1 MTPNHKQHT
10 AVHHPPELRIALRY
24 ILFDILSAMLAWAL
38 LFIFRKIGLE
48 NLRLPDIGQVFA
60 DANFWRGI
68 VIVPLGWLALYA
80 LQGTYKNVLRK
91 SRLKE
96 FQQTLTA
103 SLIGV
108 VVLFFA
114 LLIDDQVGN
123 YRGYYL
129 SFLFLFAVHFGLTYL
144 CRVIQTSSTVRK
156 VHRRQIGFPTLLI
169 GSHNKAYQTY
179 LDLENQETYS
189 GNIFAGYVEIEKVGK
204 HPNETDVCPPD
215 ILNPLERGE
224 EHPVDVSPKRGSIS
238 FQPSVRADTG
248 VSPYNSPPEESR
260 LASVIPCLGTVAS
273 VRQLIADHHI
283 EEVII
288 AVEDNEQQHLQ
299 QILRTLDGCG
309 DVIIKITP
317 DARDIILGMVRVDS
331 IFHSPLI
338 TINTRLMEE
347 WQYSVKRL
355 FDILLSLLALILL
368 SPVFLITA
376 IIVKCT
382 SPGPVFYT
390 QERIGYQGRPFK
402 MHKFRTMYT
411 DAEACGPALSRD
423 DDPRIT
429 PFGRFMRKVRLDEI
443 PQFYNVLKGTMSIVG
458 YRPERQF
465 YIDQIV
471 RRCPEYL
478 LLQRI
483 KPGITS
489 WGQVKYGYAS
499 SVDEMCERLKYDLL
513 YLENMSV
520 TTDIKILIY
529 TIGIIFQG
537 RGK

>member
-1 MTPNHKQHT
+1 MNARKVT
-10 AVHHPPELRIALRY
+10 IRY
-24 ILFDILSAMLAWAL
+24 ILLDILSAMTAWAL
-38 LFIFRKIGLE
+38 LFLFRKIGFEHLQPGDI
-48 NLRLPDIGQVFA
+48 RLVFS
-60 DANFWRGI
+60 DTNFWRGI
-68 VIVPLGWLALYA
+68 VVVPLGWLALYTM
-80 LQGTYKNVLRK
+80 QGTYKNVLRK

-96 FQQTLTA
+96 FQQTLLATV
-103 SLIGV
+103 IGV
-108 VVLFFA
+108 VVIFFV
-114 LLIDDQVGN
+114 LLLDDQVGAYN
-123 YRGYYL
+123 NYYL
-129 SFLFLFAVHFGLTYL
+129 SLVFLLIIHFTLTYA
-144 CRVIQTSSTVRK
+144 CRLVQTSSIVRK
-156 VHRRQIGFPTLLI
+156 VHNRQIGFPTLLI
-169 GSHNKAYQTY
+169 GSHRKAYQTY

-189 GNIFAGYVEIEKVGK
+189 GNTFVG
-204 HPNETDVCPPD
+204 
-215 ILNPLERGE
+215 
-224 EHPVDVSPKRGSIS
+224 
-238 FQPSVRADTG
+238 
-248 VSPYNSPPEESR
+248 
-260 LASVIPCLGTVAS
+260 
-273 VRQLIADHHI
+273 DHRV

-288 AVEDNEQQHLQ
+288 AVEDTEQTQIQ

-309 DVIIKITP
+309 EVIIKITP
-317 DARDIILGMVRVDS
+317 DARDIILGMVRIDS

-355 FDILLSLLALILL
+355 CDIILSILALILL
-368 SPVFLITA
+368 SPLFLITA
-376 IIVKCT
+376 ILVKTT
-382 SPGPVFYT
+382 SPGPVFYA
-390 QERIGYQGRPFK
+390 QERIGYKGKPFK
-402 MHKFRTMYT
+402 MHKFRSMYT

-471 RRCPEYL
+471 KRCPEYL

-489 WGQVKYGYAS
+489 WGQVKYGYATT
-499 SVDEMCERLKYDLL
+499 VDEMCERLKYDLL
-513 YLENMSV
+513 YMENMSI

-529 TIGIIFQG
+529 TVGIIFQG

>member
-1 MTPNHKQHT
+1 MNARWVT
-10 AVHHPPELRIALRY
+10 ARY
-24 ILFDILSAMLAWAL
+24 IIFDVLSAMAAWAL
-38 LFIFRKIGLE
+38 LFMFRKVGFEHLA
-48 NLRLPDIGQVFA
+48 PGQLGTVFA
-60 DANFWRGI
+60 DANLWRGI
-68 VIVPLGWLALYA
+68 VIVPLGWIALYT
-80 LQGTYKNVLRK
+80 LQGSYKNVLRK

-96 FQQTLTA
+96 LQQTAIAT
-103 SLIGV
+103 LIGT
-108 VVLFFA
+108 VVLFFV
-114 LLIDDQVGN
+114 LLLDDEVGN
-123 YRGYYL
+123 RSNYYL
-129 SFLFLFAVHFGLTYL
+129 SLLFLLVVHFVLTYC
-144 CRVIQTSSTVRK
+144 CRLVQTSATVRR
-156 VHRRQIGFPTLLI
+156 VHNRQLGFPTLLI
-169 GSHNKAYQTY
+169 GSHSKAYQTY
-179 LDLENQETYS
+179 LDLENQERYS
-189 GNIFAGYVEIEKVGK
+189 GNIFAGFVEVEG
-204 HPNETDVCPPD
+204 T
-215 ILNPLERGE
+215 
-224 EHPVDVSPKRGSIS
+224 
-238 FQPSVRADTG
+238 PSTQ
-248 VSPYNSPPEESR
+248 SCESR
-260 LASVIPCLGTVAS
+260 LAAVMPRLGTTADVP
-273 VRQLIADHHI
+273 RLIAEHHI

-288 AVEDNEQQHLQ
+288 AVEDTEHTQIQ

-309 DVIIKITP
+309 QVIIKITP

-355 FDILLSLLALILL
+355 CDIVLSVLALVVL

-376 IIVKCT
+376 ILVKCT
-382 SPGPVFYT
+382 SPGPIFYA
-390 QERIGYQGRPFK
+390 QERIGYKGKPFK
-402 MHKFRTMYT
+402 MHKFRSMYT

-471 RRCPEYL
+471 KRCPEYL

-499 SVDEMCERLKYDLL
+499 TVDEMCERLKYDLP
-513 YLENMSV
+513 YKENMSIP
-520 TTDIKILIY
+520 TDIKILIY
-529 TIGIIFQG
+529 TVFIIFEG

>member
-1 MTPNHKQHT
+1 MNARKVT
-10 AVHHPPELRIALRY
+10 IRY

-38 LFIFRKIGLE
+38 LFVFRKIGFESLRPGDI
-48 NLRLPDIGQVFA
+48 NLIFSDS
-60 DANFWRGI
+60 NFWRGI
-68 VIVPLGWLALYA
+68 AIVPIGWVALYTM
-80 LQGTYKNVLRK
+80 QGTYKNVLRK

-96 FQQTLTA
+96 LQQTAIATVV
-103 SLIGV
+103 GV
-108 VVLFFA
+108 VVIFFVLLLDDEVGRYNNYYLTLLFL
-114 LLIDDQVGN
+114 LLI
-123 YRGYYL
+123 
-129 SFLFLFAVHFGLTYL
+129 HFTLTYA
-144 CRVIQTSSTVRK
+144 CRLVQTSSTVRK
-156 VHRRQIGFPTLLI
+156 VHNRQIGFPTLLI
-169 GSHNKAYQTY
+169 GSHKKAYQTY

-189 GNIFAGYVEIEKVGK
+189 GNRFVGYVSVDS
-204 HPNETDVCPPD
+204 TD
-215 ILNPLERGE
+215 
-224 EHPVDVSPKRGSIS
+224 
-238 FQPSVRADTG
+238 PSDA
-248 VSPYNSPPEESR
+248 EQR
-260 LASVIPCLGTVAS
+260 LTAVMPCLGTVNDMK
-273 VRQLIADHHI
+273 QLILDRKI

-288 AVEDNEQQHLQ
+288 AVEDTEQTRIQ

-309 DVIIKITP
+309 GVIIKITP
-317 DARDIILGMVRVDS
+317 DARDIILGMVRIDS

-355 FDILLSLLALILL
+355 CDIVLSVLALILL
-368 SPVFLITA
+368 SPVFVVTA

-382 SPGPVFYT
+382 SPGPVFYA
-390 QERIGYQGRPFK
+390 QERIGYKGKPFK
-402 MHKFRTMYT
+402 MHKFRSMYT
-411 DAEACGPALSRD
+411 DAEAYGPALSRD

-471 RRCPEYL
+471 KRCPEYL

-499 SVDEMCERLKYDLL
+499 TVDEMCERLKYDLL
-513 YLENMSV
+513 YMENMSI

-529 TIGIIFQG
+529 TVGIILQG

>member
-1 MTPNHKQHT
+1 MKAKKVT
-10 AVHHPPELRIALRY
+10 LRY
-24 ILFDILSAMLAWAL
+24 IFFDILSAMLAWAF
-38 LFIFRKIGLE
+38 LFVFRKIGFE
-48 NLRLPDIGQVFA
+48 NTTFDDLGLIVSDP
-60 DANFWRGI
+60 NFWLGI

-80 LQGTYKNVLRK
+80 MQGSYKNVLRK

-96 FQQTLTA
+96 LQQTAIA
-103 SLIGV
+103 SIIGV
-108 VVLFFA
+108 VVLFFV
-114 LLIDDQVGN
+114 LMLDDQVGTYN
-123 YRGYYL
+123 NYYL
-129 SFLFLFAVHFGLTYL
+129 SFLFILIIHFSLTYT
-144 CRVIQTSSTVRK
+144 CRLIQTSSIVHK
-156 VHRRQIGFPTLLI
+156 VHNRQIGFPTLLI

-189 GNIFAGYVEIEKVGK
+189 GNIFVGFVSVDSETPTPSETRLTAVM
-204 HPNETDVCPPD
+204 PN
-215 ILNPLERGE
+215 
-224 EHPVDVSPKRGSIS
+224 
-238 FQPSVRADTG
+238 
-248 VSPYNSPPEESR
+248 
-260 LASVIPCLGTVAS
+260 LGTTRDVK
-273 VRQLIADHHI
+273 QLINTHHI

-288 AVEDNEQQHLQ
+288 AVENNEQTQIQ

-309 DVIIKITP
+309 EVIIKITP
-317 DARDIILGMVRVDS
+317 DARDIIFGMVHVDS

-355 FDILLSLLALILL
+355 FDIVLSVLALVIL

-382 SPGPVFYT
+382 SPGPIFFA
-390 QERIGYQGRPFK
+390 QERIGYRGRPFK
-402 MHKFRTMYT
+402 MHKFRSMYI

-471 RRCPEYL
+471 KRCPEYL

-513 YLENMSV
+513 YLENMSI
-520 TTDIKILIY
+520 TTDLKILIY
-529 TIGIIFQG
+529 TVGIIFQG

>member
-1 MTPNHKQHT
+1 
-10 AVHHPPELRIALRY
+10 
-24 ILFDILSAMLAWAL
+24 MLAWAF
-38 LFIFRKIGLE
+38 LFVFRKIGFE
-48 NLRLPDIGQVFA
+48 NTTFDDLGLIVSDP
-60 DANFWRGI
+60 NFWLGI
-68 VIVPLGWLALYA
+68 VFIPLGWLALYA
-80 LQGTYKNVLRK
+80 MQGSYKNVLRK

-96 FQQTLTA
+96 LQQTAIA
-103 SLIGV
+103 SIIGV
-108 VVLFFA
+108 VVLFFV
-114 LLIDDQVGN
+114 LMLDDQVGTYN
-123 YRGYYL
+123 NYYL
-129 SFLFLFAVHFGLTYL
+129 SFLFILIIHFSLTYT
-144 CRVIQTSSTVRK
+144 CRLIQTSSIVHK
-156 VHRRQIGFPTLLI
+156 VHNRQIGFPTLLI

-189 GNIFAGYVEIEKVGK
+189 GNIFVGFVSVDSETPTPSETRLTAVM
-204 HPNETDVCPPD
+204 PN
-215 ILNPLERGE
+215 
-224 EHPVDVSPKRGSIS
+224 
-238 FQPSVRADTG
+238 
-248 VSPYNSPPEESR
+248 
-260 LASVIPCLGTVAS
+260 LGTTRDVK
-273 VRQLIADHHI
+273 QLINTHHI

-288 AVEDNEQQHLQ
+288 AVENNEQTQIQ

-309 DVIIKITP
+309 EVIIKITP
-317 DARDIILGMVRVDS
+317 DARDIIFGMVHVDS

-355 FDILLSLLALILL
+355 FDIVLSVLALVIL

-382 SPGPVFYT
+382 SPGPIFFA
-390 QERIGYQGRPFK
+390 QERIGYRGRPFK
-402 MHKFRTMYT
+402 MHKFRSMYI

-471 RRCPEYL
+471 KRCPEYL

-513 YLENMSV
+513 YLENMSI
-520 TTDIKILIY
+520 TTDLKILIY
-529 TIGIIFQG
+529 TVGIIFQG

>member
-1 MTPNHKQHT
+1 MKSNNQRHT
-10 AVHHPPELRIALRY
+10 SAHHPPERRTALRY

-38 LFIFRKIGLE
+38 LFVFRKVGLE
-48 NLRLPDIGQVFA
+48 NLRMPDIGLVFA
-60 DANFWRGI
+60 DTNFWRGI

-114 LLIDDQVGN
+114 LMLDDQVDS
-123 YRGYYL
+123 YRSYYL
-129 SFLFLFAVHFGLTYL
+129 SLLFLFAVHFGLTYL
-144 CRVIQTSSTVRK
+144 CRVIQTSGTVRK

-189 GNIFAGYVEIEKVGK
+189 GNIFEGFVSVENTDMLDASK
-204 HPNETDVCPPD
+204 PNQQEPGREPA
-215 ILNPLERGE
+215 L
-224 EHPVDVSPKRGSIS
+224 S
-238 FQPSVRADTG
+238 PSVPINA
-248 VSPYNSPPEESR
+248 ESR
-260 LASVIPCLGTVAS
+260 LAAVIPCLGTVAS
-273 VRQLIADHHI
+273 VRQLIAQHHI

-288 AVEDNEQQHLQ
+288 AVEDDEQQHLQ

-390 QERIGYQGRPFK
+390 QERIGYQGKPFK

-429 PFGRFMRKVRLDEI
+429 PFGHFMRKVRLDEI

>member
-1 MTPNHKQHT
+1 MNARKVT
-10 AVHHPPELRIALRY
+10 LRY
-24 ILFDILSAMLAWAL
+24 IFFDILSAMLAWAL
-38 LFIFRKIGLE
+38 LFVFRKIGFE
-48 NLRLPDIGQVFA
+48 NLQPGDISLVFA
-60 DANFWRGI
+60 DTNFWRGI
-68 VIVPLGWLALYA
+68 AIVPLGWVALYTM
-80 LQGTYKNVLRK
+80 QGSYKNVLRK

-96 FQQTLTA
+96 LQQTALA
-103 SLIGV
+103 AVIGV
-108 VVLFFA
+108 VVIFFA
-114 LLIDDQVGN
+114 LLLDDEVGRYN
-123 YRGYYL
+123 NYYL
-129 SFLFLFAVHFGLTYL
+129 SLLFLFLIHFTLTYS
-144 CRVIQTSSTVRK
+144 CRIVQTSSTVRK
-156 VHRRQIGFPTLLI
+156 VHNRQIGFPTLLI
-169 GSHNKAYQTY
+169 GSHMKAYQTY

-189 GNIFAGYVEIEKVGK
+189 GNTFVGYV
-204 HPNETDVCPPD
+204 
-215 ILNPLERGE
+215 
-224 EHPVDVSPKRGSIS
+224 
-238 FQPSVRADTG
+238 SV
-248 VSPYNSPPEESR
+248 NSPDPTDAENR
-260 LASVIPCLGTVAS
+260 LNAVMPCLGTVGNIK
-273 VRQLIADHHI
+273 QLINDHHI

-288 AVEDNEQQHLQ
+288 AVEDAEQTRIQ

-309 DVIIKITP
+309 EVIIKITP
-317 DARDIILGMVRVDS
+317 DARDIILGMVRIDS

-347 WQYSVKRL
+347 WQYSIKRL
-355 FDILLSLLALILL
+355 CDIILSILALILL
-368 SPVFLITA
+368 SPVFLVTA
-376 IIVKCT
+376 ILVKCT
-382 SPGPVFYT
+382 SPGPVFYA
-390 QERIGYQGRPFK
+390 QERIGYKGKPFR
-402 MHKFRTMYT
+402 MHKFRSMYT

-489 WGQVKYGYAS
+489 WGQVKYGYATT
-499 SVDEMCERLKYDLL
+499 VDEMCERLKYDLL
-513 YLENMSV
+513 YMENMSI

>member
-1 MTPNHKQHT
+1 MKAKKVT
-10 AVHHPPELRIALRY
+10 LRY
-24 ILFDILSAMLAWAL
+24 IFFDILSAMLAWAF
-38 LFIFRKIGLE
+38 LFVFRKIGFE
-48 NLRLPDIGQVFA
+48 NTTFDDLGLIVSDP
-60 DANFWRGI
+60 NFWLGI
-68 VIVPLGWLALYA
+68 VFVPLGWLALYA
-80 LQGTYKNVLRK
+80 MQGSYKNVLRK

-96 FQQTLTA
+96 LQQTAIA
-103 SLIGV
+103 SIIGV
-108 VVLFFA
+108 VVLFFV
-114 LLIDDQVGN
+114 LMLDDQVGTYN
-123 YRGYYL
+123 NYYL
-129 SFLFLFAVHFGLTYL
+129 SFLFILIIHFSLTYT
-144 CRVIQTSSTVRK
+144 CRLIQTSSIVHK
-156 VHRRQIGFPTLLI
+156 VHNRQIGFPTLLI

-189 GNIFAGYVEIEKVGK
+189 GNIFVGFVSVDSETPTPSETRLTAVM
-204 HPNETDVCPPD
+204 PN
-215 ILNPLERGE
+215 
-224 EHPVDVSPKRGSIS
+224 
-238 FQPSVRADTG
+238 
-248 VSPYNSPPEESR
+248 
-260 LASVIPCLGTVAS
+260 LGTTRDVK
-273 VRQLIADHHI
+273 QLINTHHI

-288 AVEDNEQQHLQ
+288 AVENNEQTQIQ

-309 DVIIKITP
+309 EVIIKITP
-317 DARDIILGMVRVDS
+317 DARDIIFGMVHVDS

-355 FDILLSLLALILL
+355 FDIVLSVLALVIL

-376 IIVKCT
+376 I
-382 SPGPVFYT
+382 Y
-390 QERIGYQGRPFK
+390 RGRPFK
-402 MHKFRTMYT
+402 MHKFRSMYI

-471 RRCPEYL
+471 KRCPEYL

-513 YLENMSV
+513 YLENMSI
-520 TTDIKILIY
+520 TTDLKILIY
-529 TIGIIFQG
+529 TVGIIFQG

>member
-1 MTPNHKQHT
+1 MKAKKVT
-10 AVHHPPELRIALRY
+10 LRY
-24 ILFDILSAMLAWAL
+24 IFFDILSAMLAWAF
-38 LFIFRKIGLE
+38 LFVFRKIGFE
-48 NLRLPDIGQVFA
+48 NTTFDDLGLIVSDP
-60 DANFWRGI
+60 NFWLGI
-68 VIVPLGWLALYA
+68 VFVPLGWLALYA
-80 LQGTYKNVLRK
+80 MQGSYKNVLRK

-96 FQQTLTA
+96 LQQTAIA
-103 SLIGV
+103 SIIGV
-108 VVLFFA
+108 VVLFFV
-114 LLIDDQVGN
+114 LMLDDQVGTYN
-123 YRGYYL
+123 NYYL
-129 SFLFLFAVHFGLTYL
+129 SFLFILIIHFSLTYT
-144 CRVIQTSSTVRK
+144 CRLIQTSSIVHK
-156 VHRRQIGFPTLLI
+156 VHNRQIGFPTLLI

-189 GNIFAGYVEIEKVGK
+189 GNIFVGFVSVDSETPTPSETRLTAVM
-204 HPNETDVCPPD
+204 PN
-215 ILNPLERGE
+215 
-224 EHPVDVSPKRGSIS
+224 
-238 FQPSVRADTG
+238 
-248 VSPYNSPPEESR
+248 
-260 LASVIPCLGTVAS
+260 LGTTRDVK
-273 VRQLIADHHI
+273 QLINTHHI

-288 AVEDNEQQHLQ
+288 AVENNEQTQIQ

-309 DVIIKITP
+309 EVIIKITP

-355 FDILLSLLALILL
+355 FDIILSLFALVLL
-368 SPVFLITA
+368 SPIFLLTA

-382 SPGPVFYT
+382 SPGPIFYA
-390 QERIGYQGRPFK
+390 QQRIGYRGKPFT
-402 MHKFRTMYT
+402 MHKFRSMYI

-471 RRCPEYL
+471 KRCPEYL

-499 SVDEMCERLKYDLL
+499 TVDEMCERLKYDLL
-513 YLENMSV
+513 YMENMSI
-520 TTDIKILIY
+520 TTDLKTLIY
-529 TIGIIFQG
+529 TVFTILQG

>member
-1 MTPNHKQHT
+1 MRSPNSSQPTPQRRNRRT
-10 AVHHPPELRIALRY
+10 ALRY
-24 ILFDILSAMLAWAL
+24 IFFDTLSAVLAWAL
-38 LFIFRKIGLE
+38 LFLFRKVGLE
-48 NLRLPDIGQVFA
+48 NLRFTDLGQVLA
-60 DANFWRGI
+60 DSNFWRGI
-68 VIVPLGWLALYA
+68 VIVPLGWLALYTI
-80 LQGTYKNVLRK
+80 QGTYKNVLRK

-96 FQQTLTA
+96 FLQTLTA
-103 SLIGV
+103 SIIGV
-108 VVLFFA
+108 VIIFFA
-114 LLIDDQVGN
+114 LLLDDQVGN

-129 SFLFLFAVHFGLTYL
+129 SFIFLLLVHFGLTYL
-144 CRVIQTSSTVRK
+144 CRVVQTSSTVRK
-156 VHRRQIGFPTLLI
+156 VHRRQLGFPTLLI
-169 GSHNKAYQTY
+169 GSHSKAYQTY

-189 GNIFAGYVEIEKVGK
+189 GNMFVGF
-204 HPNETDVCPPD
+204 VS
-215 ILNPLERGE
+215 
-224 EHPVDVSPKRGSIS
+224 VDSDCQS
-238 FQPSVRADTG
+238 AA
-248 VSPYNSPPEESR
+248 ESR
-260 LASVIPCLGTVAS
+260 LTAVIPYLGTVAD
-273 VRQLIADHHI
+273 VKQLIEQHHI

-288 AVEDNEQQHLQ
+288 AIEDHEQQQIQ

-317 DARDIILGMVRVDS
+317 DARDIILGMVRIDS

-347 WQYSVKRL
+347 WQYSIKRL
-355 FDILLSLLALILL
+355 CDIVLSLLALIIL

-390 QERIGYQGRPFK
+390 QERIGYQGKPFR

-471 RRCPEYL
+471 KRCPEYL
-478 LLQRI
+478 LLQRV

-513 YLENMSV
+513 YLENMSI

>member
-1 MTPNHKQHT
+1 M
-10 AVHHPPELRIALRY
+10 
-24 ILFDILSAMLAWAL
+24 LSAMLAWAL
-38 LFIFRKIGLE
+38 LFMFRKIGFE
-48 NLRLPDIGQVFA
+48 NLRVGDLNQVFA
-60 DANFWRGI
+60 DANLWRGL

-96 FQQTLTA
+96 LQQTATA

-114 LLIDDQVGN
+114 LLIDDQVGRYN
-123 YRGYYL
+123 NYYL
-129 SFLFLFAVHFGLTYL
+129 SLLFLLMVHFILTYSCRLVQTSRAVH
-144 CRVIQTSSTVRK
+144 RVHNRQT
-156 VHRRQIGFPTLLI
+156 GFPTLLI
-169 GSHNKAYQTY
+169 GSHSKAYQTY
-179 LDLENQETYS
+179 LDLENQEKYS
-189 GNIFAGYVEIEKVGK
+189 GNIFAGYVEV
-204 HPNETDVCPPD
+204 
-215 ILNPLERGE
+215 
-224 EHPVDVSPKRGSIS
+224 
-238 FQPSVRADTG
+238 
-248 VSPYNSPPEESR
+248 ESAGASHAEGR
-260 LASVIPCLGTVAS
+260 LTAVMPCLGSICDVP
-273 VRQLIADHHI
+273 RLIAEHDI

-288 AVEDNEQQHLQ
+288 AVEDNEQKQIQ

-309 DVIIKITP
+309 EVIIKITP

-347 WQYSVKRL
+347 WQYSVKRICDVVL
-355 FDILLSLLALILL
+355 ALLALVLL
-368 SPVFLITA
+368 SPVFLLTA

-382 SPGPVFYT
+382 SPGPVFYA
-390 QERIGYQGRPFK
+390 QERIGYKGKPFK
-402 MHKFRTMYT
+402 MHKFRSMYT

-471 RRCPEYL
+471 KRCPEYL

-489 WGQVKYGYAS
+489 WGQVKYGYATT
-499 SVDEMCERLKYDLL
+499 VDEMCERLKYDLL
-513 YLENMSV
+513 YMENMSI

-529 TIGIIFQG
+529 TVGIIFQG

>member
-1 MTPNHKQHT
+1 MNARWVT
-10 AVHHPPELRIALRY
+10 ARY
-24 ILFDILSAMLAWAL
+24 IIFDVLSAMAAWAL
-38 LFIFRKIGLE
+38 LFMFRKVGFEHLA
-48 NLRLPDIGQVFA
+48 PGQLGTVFA
-60 DANFWRGI
+60 DANLWRGI
-68 VIVPLGWLALYA
+68 VIVPLGWIALYT
-80 LQGTYKNVLRK
+80 LQGSYKNVLRK

-96 FQQTLTA
+96 LQQTAIAT
-103 SLIGV
+103 LIGT
-108 VVLFFA
+108 VVLFFV
-114 LLIDDQVGN
+114 LLLDDEVGN
-123 YRGYYL
+123 RSNYYL
-129 SFLFLFAVHFGLTYL
+129 SLLFLLVFHFVLTYC
-144 CRVIQTSSTVRK
+144 CRLVQTSATVRR
-156 VHRRQIGFPTLLI
+156 VHNRQLGFPTLLI
-169 GSHNKAYQTY
+169 GSHSKAYQTY
-179 LDLENQETYS
+179 LDLENQERYS
-189 GNIFAGYVEIEKVGK
+189 GNIFAGFVEVEG
-204 HPNETDVCPPD
+204 T
-215 ILNPLERGE
+215 
-224 EHPVDVSPKRGSIS
+224 
-238 FQPSVRADTG
+238 PSTQ
-248 VSPYNSPPEESR
+248 SCESR
-260 LASVIPCLGTVAS
+260 LAAVMPRLGTTADVP
-273 VRQLIADHHI
+273 RLIAEHHI

-288 AVEDNEQQHLQ
+288 AVEDTEHTQIQ

-309 DVIIKITP
+309 QVIIKITP

-355 FDILLSLLALILL
+355 CDIVLSVLALVVL

-376 IIVKCT
+376 ILVKCT
-382 SPGPVFYT
+382 SPGPIFYA
-390 QERIGYQGRPFK
+390 QERIGYKGKPFK
-402 MHKFRTMYT
+402 MHKFRSMYT

-471 RRCPEYL
+471 KRCPEYL

-499 SVDEMCERLKYDLL
+499 TVDEMCERLKYDLL
-513 YLENMSV
+513 YMENMSI

-529 TIGIIFQG
+529 TVFIIFEG

>member
-1 MTPNHKQHT
+1 MNARWVT
-10 AVHHPPELRIALRY
+10 IRY
-24 ILFDILSAMLAWAL
+24 IIFDVLSAMTAWAL
-38 LFIFRKIGLE
+38 LFTFRKVGFEHLD
-48 NLRLPDIGQVFA
+48 PGQLSSIFA
-60 DANFWRGI
+60 DANLWRGI
-68 VIVPLGWLALYA
+68 VAVPIGWVALYA

-96 FQQTLTA
+96 LQQTATA
-103 SLIGV
+103 TLIGV

-114 LLIDDQVGN
+114 LLLDDEVGTRSN
-123 YRGYYL
+123 YYISL
-129 SFLFLFAVHFGLTYL
+129 LFLMAVHFALTYA
-144 CRVIQTSSTVRK
+144 CRLIQTSATVRR
-156 VHRRQIGFPTLLI
+156 VHNRQLGFPTLLI
-169 GSHNKAYQTY
+169 GSHSKAYQTY
-179 LDLENQETYS
+179 LDLENQERYS
-189 GNIFAGYVEIEKVGK
+189 GNIFVGFVEVE
-204 HPNETDVCPPD
+204 
-215 ILNPLERGE
+215 NPGPAQLC
-224 EHPVDVSPKRGSIS
+224 
-238 FQPSVRADTG
+238 
-248 VSPYNSPPEESR
+248 ESR
-260 LASVIPCLGTVAS
+260 LAAVMPRLGTTADVPG
-273 VRQLIADHHI
+273 LIAKHHI

-288 AVEDNEQQHLQ
+288 AVEDTEHTQIQ
-299 QILRTLDGCG
+299 QILRMLDGCG
-309 DVIIKITP
+309 EVIIKITP

-355 FDILLSLLALILL
+355 CDIVLSILALVVL
-368 SPVFLITA
+368 SPVFLLTA
-376 IIVKCT
+376 IIIKTT
-382 SPGPVFYT
+382 SPGPVFYA
-390 QERIGYQGRPFK
+390 QERIGYKGKPFK
-402 MHKFRTMYT
+402 MHKFRSMYT

-471 RRCPEYL
+471 KRCPEYL

-499 SVDEMCERLKYDLL
+499 TVDEMCERLKYDLL
-513 YLENMSV
+513 YMENMSI

-529 TIGIIFQG
+529 TVFIIIQG

>member
-1 MTPNHKQHT
+1 
-10 AVHHPPELRIALRY
+10 
-24 ILFDILSAMLAWAL
+24 MLAWAF
-38 LFIFRKIGLE
+38 LFVFRKIGFE
-48 NLRLPDIGQVFA
+48 NTTFDDLGLIVSDP
-60 DANFWRGI
+60 NFWLGI

-80 LQGTYKNVLRK
+80 MQGSYKNVLRK

-96 FQQTLTA
+96 LQQTAIA
-103 SLIGV
+103 SIIGV
-108 VVLFFA
+108 VVLFFV
-114 LLIDDQVGN
+114 LMLDDQVGTYN
-123 YRGYYL
+123 NYYL
-129 SFLFLFAVHFGLTYL
+129 SFLFILIIHFSLTYT
-144 CRVIQTSSTVRK
+144 CRLIQTSSIVHK
-156 VHRRQIGFPTLLI
+156 VHNRQIGFPTLLI

-189 GNIFAGYVEIEKVGK
+189 GNIFVGFVSVDSETPTPSETRLTAVM
-204 HPNETDVCPPD
+204 PN
-215 ILNPLERGE
+215 
-224 EHPVDVSPKRGSIS
+224 
-238 FQPSVRADTG
+238 
-248 VSPYNSPPEESR
+248 
-260 LASVIPCLGTVAS
+260 LGTTRDVK
-273 VRQLIADHHI
+273 QLINTHHI

-288 AVEDNEQQHLQ
+288 AVENNEQTQIQ

-309 DVIIKITP
+309 EVIIKITP
-317 DARDIILGMVRVDS
+317 DARDIIFGMVHVDS

-355 FDILLSLLALILL
+355 FDIVLSVLALVIL

-382 SPGPVFYT
+382 SPGPIFFA
-390 QERIGYQGRPFK
+390 QERIGYRGRPFK
-402 MHKFRTMYT
+402 MHKFRSMYI

-471 RRCPEYL
+471 KRCPEYL

-513 YLENMSV
+513 YLENMSI
-520 TTDIKILIY
+520 TTDLKILIY
-529 TIGIIFQG
+529 TVGIIFQG

>member
-1 MTPNHKQHT
+1 MNSRLVT
-10 AVHHPPELRIALRY
+10 IRY
-24 ILFDILSAMLAWAL
+24 IFFDILSAMLAWAL
-38 LFIFRKIGLE
+38 LFVFRKIGFEDLQ
-48 NLRLPDIGQVFA
+48 PGDISLVFS
-60 DANFWRGI
+60 DTNFWRGI
-68 VIVPLGWLALYA
+68 AIVPLGWLALYTI
-80 LQGTYKNVLRK
+80 QGTYKNVLRK

-96 FQQTLTA
+96 LQQTALA
-103 SLIGV
+103 SVIGTM
-108 VVLFFA
+108 VLFFA
-114 LLIDDQVGN
+114 LLLDDEVGRYN
-123 YRGYYL
+123 NYYL
-129 SFLFLFAVHFGLTYL
+129 SFLFLLLIHFTLTYT
-144 CRVIQTSSTVRK
+144 CRLVQTSSIVRK
-156 VHRRQIGFPTLLI
+156 VHNRQIGFPTLLI
-169 GSHNKAYQTY
+169 GSHRKAYQTY

-189 GNIFAGYVEIEKVGK
+189 GNTFVGFVSVDS
-204 HPNETDVCPPD
+204 PTD
-215 ILNPLERGE
+215 
-224 EHPVDVSPKRGSIS
+224 
-238 FQPSVRADTG
+238 A
-248 VSPYNSPPEESR
+248 ESR
-260 LASVIPCLGTVAS
+260 LTAVMPCLGTVDDIK
-273 VRQLIADHHI
+273 QLIADRHI

-288 AVEDNEQQHLQ
+288 AVEDTEQTRIQ

-309 DVIIKITP
+309 EVIIKITP
-317 DARDIILGMVRVDS
+317 DARDIILGMVRIDS

-355 FDILLSLLALILL
+355 CDIVLSTLALIFL

-376 IIVKCT
+376 ILVKCT
-382 SPGPVFYT
+382 SPGPVFYA
-390 QERIGYQGRPFK
+390 QERIGYKGKPFK
-402 MHKFRTMYT
+402 MHKFRSMYT

-471 RRCPEYL
+471 KRCPEYL

-489 WGQVKYGYAS
+489 WGQVKYGYATT
-499 SVDEMCERLKYDLL
+499 VDEMCERLKYDLL
-513 YLENMSV
+513 YMENMSI

-529 TIGIIFQG
+529 TVGIIFQG

>member
-1 MTPNHKQHT
+1 MNARKVT
-10 AVHHPPELRIALRY
+10 IRY

-38 LFIFRKIGLE
+38 LFVFRKIGFE
-48 NLRLPDIGQVFA
+48 SLRPGDISLIFS
-60 DANFWRGI
+60 DSNFWRGI
-68 VIVPLGWLALYA
+68 AIVPIGWVALYTM
-80 LQGTYKNVLRK
+80 QGTYKNVLRK

-96 FQQTLTA
+96 LQQTAIATVV
-103 SLIGV
+103 GV
-108 VVLFFA
+108 VVIFFVLLLDDEVGRYNNYYLTLLFL
-114 LLIDDQVGN
+114 LLI
-123 YRGYYL
+123 
-129 SFLFLFAVHFGLTYL
+129 HFTLTYA
-144 CRVIQTSSTVRK
+144 CRLVQTSATVRK
-156 VHRRQIGFPTLLI
+156 VHNRQIGFPTLLI
-169 GSHNKAYQTY
+169 GSHKKAYQTY

-189 GNIFAGYVEIEKVGK
+189 GNRFVGYVSVDS
-204 HPNETDVCPPD
+204 TD
-215 ILNPLERGE
+215 
-224 EHPVDVSPKRGSIS
+224 
-238 FQPSVRADTG
+238 PSDA
-248 VSPYNSPPEESR
+248 EQR
-260 LASVIPCLGTVAS
+260 LTAVMPCLGTVNNMK
-273 VRQLIADHHI
+273 QLILDRKI

-288 AVEDNEQQHLQ
+288 AVEDTEQTRIQ

-309 DVIIKITP
+309 GVIIKITP
-317 DARDIILGMVRVDS
+317 DARDIILGMVRIDS

-355 FDILLSLLALILL
+355 CDIVLSVLALILL
-368 SPVFLITA
+368 SPVFVVTA

-382 SPGPVFYT
+382 SPGPVFYA
-390 QERIGYQGRPFK
+390 QERIGYKGKPFK
-402 MHKFRTMYT
+402 MHKFRSMYT
-411 DAEACGPALSRD
+411 DAEAYGPALSRD

-471 RRCPEYL
+471 KRCPEYL

-499 SVDEMCERLKYDLL
+499 TVDEMCERLKYDLL
-513 YLENMSV
+513 YMENMSI

-529 TIGIIFQG
+529 TVGIIFQG

>member
-1 MTPNHKQHT
+1 MKAKKVT
-10 AVHHPPELRIALRY
+10 LRY
-24 ILFDILSAMLAWAL
+24 IFFDILSAMLAWAF
-38 LFIFRKIGLE
+38 LFVFRKIGFE
-48 NLRLPDIGQVFA
+48 NTTFDDLGLIVSDP
-60 DANFWRGI
+60 NFWLGI
-68 VIVPLGWLALYA
+68 VFVPLGWLALYA
-80 LQGTYKNVLRK
+80 MQGSYKNVLRK

-96 FQQTLTA
+96 LQQTAIA
-103 SLIGV
+103 SIIGV
-108 VVLFFA
+108 VVLFFV
-114 LLIDDQVGN
+114 LMLDDQVGTYN
-123 YRGYYL
+123 NYYL
-129 SFLFLFAVHFGLTYL
+129 SFLFILIIHFSLTYT
-144 CRVIQTSSTVRK
+144 CRLIQTSSIVHK
-156 VHRRQIGFPTLLI
+156 VHNRQIGFPTLLI

-189 GNIFAGYVEIEKVGK
+189 GNIFVGFVSVDSETPTPSETRLTAVM
-204 HPNETDVCPPD
+204 PN
-215 ILNPLERGE
+215 
-224 EHPVDVSPKRGSIS
+224 
-238 FQPSVRADTG
+238 
-248 VSPYNSPPEESR
+248 
-260 LASVIPCLGTVAS
+260 LGTTRDVK
-273 VRQLIADHHI
+273 QLINTHHI

-288 AVEDNEQQHLQ
+288 AVENNEQTQIQ

-309 DVIIKITP
+309 EVIIKITP
-317 DARDIILGMVRVDS
+317 DARDIIFGMVHVDS

-355 FDILLSLLALILL
+355 FDIVLSVLALVIL

-382 SPGPVFYT
+382 SPGPIFFA
-390 QERIGYQGRPFK
+390 QERIGYRGRPFK
-402 MHKFRTMYT
+402 MHKFRSMYI

-471 RRCPEYL
+471 KRCPEYL

-513 YLENMSV
+513 YLENMSI
-520 TTDIKILIY
+520 TTDLKILIY
-529 TIGIIFQG
+529 TVGIIFQG

>member
-1 MTPNHKQHT
+1 
-10 AVHHPPELRIALRY
+10 
-24 ILFDILSAMLAWAL
+24 MLAWAF
-38 LFIFRKIGLE
+38 LFVFRKIGFE
-48 NLRLPDIGQVFA
+48 NTTFDDLGLIVSDP
-60 DANFWRGI
+60 NFWLGI
-68 VIVPLGWLALYA
+68 VFVPLGWLALYA
-80 LQGTYKNVLRK
+80 MQGSYKNVLRK

-96 FQQTLTA
+96 LQQTAIA
-103 SLIGV
+103 SIIGV
-108 VVLFFA
+108 VVLFFV
-114 LLIDDQVGN
+114 LMLDDQVGTYN
-123 YRGYYL
+123 NYYL
-129 SFLFLFAVHFGLTYL
+129 SFLFILIIHFSLTYT
-144 CRVIQTSSTVRK
+144 CRLIQTSSIVHK
-156 VHRRQIGFPTLLI
+156 VHNRQIGFPTLLI

-189 GNIFAGYVEIEKVGK
+189 GNIFVGFVSVDSETPTPSETRLTAVM
-204 HPNETDVCPPD
+204 PN
-215 ILNPLERGE
+215 
-224 EHPVDVSPKRGSIS
+224 
-238 FQPSVRADTG
+238 
-248 VSPYNSPPEESR
+248 
-260 LASVIPCLGTVAS
+260 LGTTRDVK
-273 VRQLIADHHI
+273 QLINTHHI

-288 AVEDNEQQHLQ
+288 AVENNEQTQIQ

-309 DVIIKITP
+309 EVIIKITP
-317 DARDIILGMVRVDS
+317 DARDIIFGMVHVDS

-355 FDILLSLLALILL
+355 FDIVLSVLALVIL

-382 SPGPVFYT
+382 SPGPIFFA
-390 QERIGYQGRPFK
+390 QERIGYRGRPFK
-402 MHKFRTMYT
+402 MHKFRSMYI

-471 RRCPEYL
+471 KRCPEYL

-513 YLENMSV
+513 YLENMSI
-520 TTDIKILIY
+520 TTDLKILIY
-529 TIGIIFQG
+529 TVGIIFQG

>member
-1 MTPNHKQHT
+1 MKAKKVT
-10 AVHHPPELRIALRY
+10 LRY
-24 ILFDILSAMLAWAL
+24 IFFDILSAMLAWAF
-38 LFIFRKIGLE
+38 LFVFRKIGFE
-48 NLRLPDIGQVFA
+48 NTTFDDLGLIVSDP
-60 DANFWRGI
+60 NFWLGI
-68 VIVPLGWLALYA
+68 VFVPLGWLALYA
-80 LQGTYKNVLRK
+80 MQGSYKNVLRK

-96 FQQTLTA
+96 LQQTAIA
-103 SLIGV
+103 SIIGV
-108 VVLFFA
+108 VVLFFV
-114 LLIDDQVGN
+114 LMLDDQVGTYN
-123 YRGYYL
+123 NYYL
-129 SFLFLFAVHFGLTYL
+129 SFLFILIIHFSLTYT
-144 CRVIQTSSTVRK
+144 CRLIQTSSIVHK
-156 VHRRQIGFPTLLI
+156 VHNRQIGFPTLLV

-189 GNIFAGYVEIEKVGK
+189 GNIFVGFVSVDSETPTPSETRLTAVM
-204 HPNETDVCPPD
+204 PN
-215 ILNPLERGE
+215 
-224 EHPVDVSPKRGSIS
+224 
-238 FQPSVRADTG
+238 
-248 VSPYNSPPEESR
+248 
-260 LASVIPCLGTVAS
+260 LGTTRDVK
-273 VRQLIADHHI
+273 QLINTHHI

-288 AVEDNEQQHLQ
+288 AVENNEQTQIQ

-309 DVIIKITP
+309 EVIIKITP
-317 DARDIILGMVRVDS
+317 DARDIIFGMVHVDS

-355 FDILLSLLALILL
+355 FDIVLSVLALVIL

-376 IIVKCT
+376 ILVKCT
-382 SPGPVFYT
+382 SPGPIFFA
-390 QERIGYQGRPFK
+390 QERIGYRGRPFK
-402 MHKFRTMYT
+402 MHKFRSMYI

-471 RRCPEYL
+471 KRCPEYL

-499 SVDEMCERLKYDLL
+499 SVDEMCERLKYELL
-513 YLENMSV
+513 YLENMSI
-520 TTDIKILIY
+520 TTDLKILIY
-529 TIGIIFQG
+529 TVGIIFQG

>member
-1 MTPNHKQHT
+1 MNARKVT
-10 AVHHPPELRIALRY
+10 IRY

-38 LFIFRKIGLE
+38 LFVFRKIGFE
-48 NLRLPDIGQVFA
+48 SLRPGDISLIFS
-60 DANFWRGI
+60 DSNFWRGI
-68 VIVPLGWLALYA
+68 AIVPIGWVALYTM
-80 LQGTYKNVLRK
+80 QGTYKNVLRK

-96 FQQTLTA
+96 LQQTAIATVV
-103 SLIGV
+103 GV
-108 VVLFFA
+108 VVIFFVLLLDDEVGRYNNYYLTLLFL
-114 LLIDDQVGN
+114 LLI
-123 YRGYYL
+123 
-129 SFLFLFAVHFGLTYL
+129 HFTLTYA
-144 CRVIQTSSTVRK
+144 CRLVQTSATVRK
-156 VHRRQIGFPTLLI
+156 VHNRQIGFPTLLI
-169 GSHNKAYQTY
+169 GSHKKAYQTY

-189 GNIFAGYVEIEKVGK
+189 GNRFVGYVSVDS
-204 HPNETDVCPPD
+204 TD
-215 ILNPLERGE
+215 
-224 EHPVDVSPKRGSIS
+224 
-238 FQPSVRADTG
+238 PSDA
-248 VSPYNSPPEESR
+248 EQR
-260 LASVIPCLGTVAS
+260 LTAVMPCLGTVNDMK
-273 VRQLIADHHI
+273 QLILDRKI

-288 AVEDNEQQHLQ
+288 AVEDTEQTRIQ

-309 DVIIKITP
+309 GVIIKITP
-317 DARDIILGMVRVDS
+317 DARDIILGMVRIDS

-355 FDILLSLLALILL
+355 CDIVLSVLALILL
-368 SPVFLITA
+368 SPVFVVTA

-382 SPGPVFYT
+382 SPGPVFYA
-390 QERIGYQGRPFK
+390 QERIGYKGKPFK
-402 MHKFRTMYT
+402 MHKFRSMYT
-411 DAEACGPALSRD
+411 DAEAYGPALSRD

-471 RRCPEYL
+471 KRCPEYL

-499 SVDEMCERLKYDLL
+499 TVDEMCERLKYDLL
-513 YLENMSV
+513 YMENMSI

-529 TIGIIFQG
+529 TVGIIFQG

>member
-1 MTPNHKQHT
+1 MNARKVT
-10 AVHHPPELRIALRY
+10 IRY

-38 LFIFRKIGLE
+38 LFVFRKIGFE
-48 NLRLPDIGQVFA
+48 SLRPGDISLIFS
-60 DANFWRGI
+60 DSNFWRGI
-68 VIVPLGWLALYA
+68 AIVPIGWVALYTM
-80 LQGTYKNVLRK
+80 QGTYKNVLRK

-96 FQQTLTA
+96 LQQTAIATVV
-103 SLIGV
+103 GV
-108 VVLFFA
+108 VVIFFVLLLDDEVGRYNNYYLTLLFL
-114 LLIDDQVGN
+114 LLI
-123 YRGYYL
+123 
-129 SFLFLFAVHFGLTYL
+129 HFTLTYA
-144 CRVIQTSSTVRK
+144 CRLVQTSATVRK
-156 VHRRQIGFPTLLI
+156 VHNRQIGFPTLLI
-169 GSHNKAYQTY
+169 GSHKKAYQTY

-189 GNIFAGYVEIEKVGK
+189 GNRFIGYVSVDS
-204 HPNETDVCPPD
+204 TD
-215 ILNPLERGE
+215 
-224 EHPVDVSPKRGSIS
+224 
-238 FQPSVRADTG
+238 PSDA
-248 VSPYNSPPEESR
+248 EQR
-260 LASVIPCLGTVAS
+260 LTAVMPCLGTVNNMK
-273 VRQLIADHHI
+273 QLILDRKI

-288 AVEDNEQQHLQ
+288 AVEDTEQTRIQ

-309 DVIIKITP
+309 GVIIKITP
-317 DARDIILGMVRVDS
+317 DARDIILGMVRIDS

-355 FDILLSLLALILL
+355 CDIVLSVLALILL
-368 SPVFLITA
+368 SPVFVVTA

-382 SPGPVFYT
+382 SPGPVFYA
-390 QERIGYQGRPFK
+390 QERIGYKGKPFK
-402 MHKFRTMYT
+402 MHKFRSMYT
-411 DAEACGPALSRD
+411 DAEAYGPALSRD

-471 RRCPEYL
+471 KRCPEYL

-499 SVDEMCERLKYDLL
+499 TVDEMCERLKYDLL
-513 YLENMSV
+513 YMENMSI

-529 TIGIIFQG
+529 TVGIIFQG